1 MTAVIKML
9 KFQRTGDIGAGGVLI
24 LSAAVIAAV
33 YFISA
38 PLAMLFFAAF
48 RGPEDFL
55 PFEDG
60 AEWTFQNFTDVY
72 SEAILYTEIIPTTFI
87 FVFGAVVVAFTIA
100 FILAWLIERTDL
112 PGRNILFTLT
122 LFPVLMPTVILAI
135 AWMFM
140 FTPNTGWVNMALR
153 VIFGLEATS
162 GPLNILSMPGLILAQ
177 GAALVPFTFLLL
189 TAALKT
195 MNPSLEE
202 ASATSGASPM
212 TTFRRVTL
220 PILKP
225 GILAPIILGALIV
238 LESFEL
244 PLIIGLPARINVF
257 AIRIFFELNPDSD
270 LPVYGRAAAIALP
283 FLAAALVLLIIY
295 NYLIKRAESFVTIT
309 GKGYRPARYHLGRWK
324 WPSIIFASSYV
335 VLAAIL
341 PIMVLIWVSL
351 MGFEPPSFTAFSK
364 ISFSAYTDLLKD
376 SGFTA
381 PSSILLWL
389 QG

>member
-283 FLAAALVLLIIY
+283 FLAAA
-295 NYLIKRAESFVTIT
+295 
-309 GKGYRPARYHLGRWK
+309 
-324 WPSIIFASSYV
+324 
-335 VLAAIL
+335 
-341 PIMVLIWVSL
+341 
-351 MGFEPPSFTAFSK
+351 
-364 ISFSAYTDLLKD
+364 
-376 SGFTA
+376 
-381 PSSILLWL
+381 
-389 QG
+389 